1 MRKLAP
7 EELALW
13 QRVAATIRPIKPAE
27 GDASGNVPVVKN
39 RFTAVF
45 RDEPRP
51 PSPRALTL
59 GDNLDSSWEK
69 SIRSGSLDPDRTLD
83 LHGMNL
89 DTAWVAID
97 RILDRAWSNHERVV
111 LLVTGRERPD
121 PERLGRGKIRAALR
135 DWLAHSRHAGHI
147 AAVRGAHR
155 RHGGAG
161 SVYIILRRR

>member
-7 EELALW
+7 EELELW
-13 QRVAATIRPIKPAE
+13 QRVAATIRPIKPVAPGAE
-27 GDASGNVPVVKN
+27 VPSPVNN
-39 RFTAVF
+39 RVIRVF
-45 RDEPRP
+45 RHEPRP
-51 PSPRALTL
+51 ASTRALTL

-69 SIRSGSLDPDRTLD
+69 SIRSGSIEPDRTLD

-89 DTAWVAID
+89 DTAWVSID
-97 RILDRAWSNHERVV
+97 RLLDRAWNNHERVI
-111 LLVTGRERPD
+111 LLVTGRERAD
-121 PERLGRGKIRAALR
+121 PERSGRGKIRAALK

-147 AAVRGAHR
+147 AAIRGAHR